1 MTDTAPEPEAE
12 RETDHDSPWKNALE
26 DWFAEFAHL
35 LFPQIASEI
44 DWNTEPVFL
53 DKELQQ
59 ISADADSG
67 RRHADKLVKVRAR
80 DGNETWVLIHVEIQG
95 EPERE
100 FARRMYTYQ
109 YRIRDRYAID
119 VVSLAVLTDTR
130 AGFRPDTYRYQRWGC
145 ELVFRFPVCK
155 LIDWEACWDELA
167 RSDNLFALVVM
178 AQLKAKRL
186 RDGARRS
193 DAKVQLIRLM
203 YERNYSREQI
213 QRLFTVIDWI
223 LQLPRALEPEFL
235 RRVYEIEESKSMPYI
250 NTAERI
256 GIEKGIA
263 QGIEKGIEK
272 GLAQGLNKGRE
283 ESRCE
288 IALNLIALGSLD
300 DEQIAAAT
308 QLGLAEVRALRQ
320 QAGGQH

>member
-1 MTDTAPEPEAE
+1 MTDTASEPEAE

-59 ISADADSG
+59 ISADSG
-67 RRHADKLVKVRAR
+67 RRHADKLVKVRAC
-80 DGNETWVLIHVEIQG
+80 DGSETWVLIHVEIQG

-145 ELVFRFPVCK
+145 ELVFRFPVSK
-155 LIDWEACWDELA
+155 LIDWETRWDELV

-256 GIEKGIA
+256 GIEKG
-263 QGIEKGIEK
+263 
-272 GLAQGLNKGRE
+272 LAQGLNKGREEGRE